1 MNHKKLLAS
10 AVAAAT
16 MALAGGTASAVVVN
30 IDATSP
36 SANPVSVYDNSCPTC
51 TWVGAA
57 LTLGAGAYTV
67 TPVNDSYQDALY
79 TAANRFSAVD
89 NPGQDG
95 QRQRGWEWSLWLQI
109 DGVLSPRHGY
119 GGGMPTNSPG
129 YQVDAS
135 TAFANA
141 PAPFS
146 LTLGPG
152 SHTVNFLWMDDK
164 FSDNQGGIS
173 VSVVPEPYAPAM
185 ALAGLGVI
193 AFVVRRRRLRQ

>member
-1 MNHKKLLAS
+1 
-10 AVAAAT
+10 
-16 MALAGGTASAVVVN
+16 
-30 IDATSP
+30 
-36 SANPVSVYDNSCPTC
+36 
-51 TWVGAA
+51 
-57 LTLGAGAYTV
+57 
-67 TPVNDSYQDALY
+67 
-79 TAANRFSAVD
+79 
-89 NPGQDG
+89 
-95 QRQRGWEWSLWLQI
+95 
-109 DGVLSPRHGY
+109 
-119 GGGMPTNSPG
+119 MPTNSPG

-146 LTLGPG
+146 FTLGPG